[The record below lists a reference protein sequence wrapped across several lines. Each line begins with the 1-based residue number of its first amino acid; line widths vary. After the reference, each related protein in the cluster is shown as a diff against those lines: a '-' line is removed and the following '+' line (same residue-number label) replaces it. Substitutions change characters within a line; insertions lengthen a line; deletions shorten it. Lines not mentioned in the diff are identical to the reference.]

1 MKTSVHVCKKP
12 RMGFTLTELMVTV
25 GIFSIVMAGMFPVY
39 LACRRM
45 WARMDLDLET
55 TRRASSAMTAMVYG
69 TGNNAGLRGA
79 RDMIMATNAGG
90 WTLQYT
96 DVEDKTNRVVYD
108 LTNGTIT
115 ATPGPFTIGKYVT
128 SASLVPVPAG
138 VNVLVEVRR
147 TNGRYSSS
155 CSLSSYVSFRNRE

>member
-90 WTLQYT
+90 WTLQY
-96 DVEDKTNRVVYD
+96 
-108 LTNGTIT
+108 L
-115 ATPGPFTIGKYVT
+115 
-128 SASLVPVPAG
+128 SLIHISEPTRP
-138 VNVLVEVRR
+138 
-147 TNGRYSSS
+147 Y
-155 CSLSSYVSFRNRE
+155 